1 MNTQHF
7 IPVTTLSTHYELEVS
22 FFSSLSETGL
32 IRIEIIGE
40 TGYIHEDLMPDL
52 EKMIRLHREL
62 ELNTEGIDIVMNL
75 LKKMDELKEELAY
88 TKSRL
93 RLYE

>member
-7 IPVTTLSTHYELEVS
+7 IPVQTLSTHYELEVS
-22 FFSSLSETGL
+22 FFSSLGETGL
-32 IRIEIIGE
+32 IRIELIEE
-40 TGYIHEDLMPDL
+40 THYIHEDEIPEL

-62 ELNTEGIDIVMNL
+62 DLSTEGIDIVMNL
-75 LKKMDELKEELAY
+75 LKKMEALKEELAY